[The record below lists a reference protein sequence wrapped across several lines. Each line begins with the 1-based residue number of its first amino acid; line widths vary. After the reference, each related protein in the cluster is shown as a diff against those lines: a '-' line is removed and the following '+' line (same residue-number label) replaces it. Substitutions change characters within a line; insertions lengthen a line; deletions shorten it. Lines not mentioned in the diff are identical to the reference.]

1 LARREYRY
9 TFPLDIVEDA
19 MQYDVVV
26 VGAGPTGLSLATE
39 LKRLGLSALV
49 LDRLAEG
56 ANTSRAAVVHA
67 RTLEV
72 LESSGATSE
81 LLARGL
87 KVPTFCIRDGDK
99 VLLSI
104 SFDGLDTK
112 YPFALMCSQEQT
124 EAILLRRLTSFG
136 GTVQRP
142 CEVFTLTQVDGGVR
156 VDFQEDGQVNTATGE
171 WAVGCDGS
179 HSLVRK
185 EAGIPFEGSAYEE
198 RFVLG
203 DVEMEWPLSRDEVSL
218 FVSQKGLVVV
228 APLPENR
235 FRIVAT
241 AQEAS
246 AEASISFLQTVLD
259 ERGPGGK
266 HSKILSCSWASKFHI
281 EHRVARSLRSG
292 NILIAGDAAHVHSP
306 AGGQGMNTG
315 IQDAV
320 SLAQALVQQKSG
332 QDTGALDKWEAK
344 RMEIARDVVS
354 LTDKMTKFATLSSP
368 IGQLLRN
375 AVIGLVGY
383 SSAARHKIAEKLAEL
398 DNR

>member
-1 LARREYRY
+1 
-9 TFPLDIVEDA
+9 
-19 MQYDVVV
+19 MQFHVIV

-72 LESSGATSE
+72 LEPSGATDE
-81 LLARGL
+81 LLVRGL
-87 KVPTFCIRDGDK
+87 KVPTFRIRDRDK

-104 SFDGLDTK
+104 SFDGLDTR
-112 YPFALMCSQEQT
+112 YPFALMCPQEQT

-136 GTVQRP
+136 GTVRRP
-142 CEVFTLTQVDGGVR
+142 CEVCTLTQVEGGVR
-156 VDFQEDGQVNTATGE
+156 LDFQEDGHVNTATAE
-171 WAVGCDGS
+171 WVVGCDGS

-185 EAGIPFEGSAYEE
+185 QAGIPFEGSAYDES
-198 RFVLG
+198 FVLG

-218 FVSQKGLVVV
+218 FVSQQGLVVV
-228 APLPENR
+228 APLPESR

-241 AQEAS
+241 AQDAS
-246 AEASISFLQTVLD
+246 AQPSVSFLQNVLD

-266 HSKILSCSWASKFHI
+266 RSKILSCNWASNFHI
-281 EHRVARSLRSG
+281 EHRVARSLRRG
-292 NILIAGDAAHVHSP
+292 NVLIAGDAAHVHSP

-320 SLAQALVQQKSG
+320 SLATALAQQKSG
-332 QDTGALDKWEAK
+332 ADAGALDKWEAK
-344 RMEIARDVVS
+344 RMEVARDVVS
-354 LTDKMTKFATLSSP
+354 LTDKMTKVATFSSP
-368 IGQLLRN
+368 VGRMLRN
-375 AVIGLVGY
+375 AVIGLAGY

-398 DNR
+398 DYR